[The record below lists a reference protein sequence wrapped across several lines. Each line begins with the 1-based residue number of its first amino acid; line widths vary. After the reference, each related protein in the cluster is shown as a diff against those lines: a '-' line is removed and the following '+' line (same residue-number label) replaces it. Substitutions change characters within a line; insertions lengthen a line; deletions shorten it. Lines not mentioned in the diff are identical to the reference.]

1 MHLVMGGQHPPLR
14 HLATSVR
21 SRLLCMLWGI
31 SAPCFAAGGTLG
43 VLCLGDSPCPTLVQ
57 RSSNPR
63 PSIYIANPKA
73 ENTSIPR
80 ERHSHSFPSASSE
93 DARSAPCQQKV
104 RGCRAGRGRP
114 CCAGRQWR
122 RLRARLPLAAAQP
135 AAPSP
140 RQRSASG
147 AGPPRTRKR
156 AAVGVGARR
165 AGPGAGCEAPPPP
178 CPLLARSQ
186 RPRRRSSSGRS
197 GRIRR
202 SRRCGRA

>member
-1 MHLVMGGQHPPLR
+1 MGCACLPLINAPCYGWAAPTPQPPGNFSKV
-14 HLATSVR
+14 TST
-21 SRLLCMLWGI
+21 LYALGI

-104 RGCRAGRGRP
+104 HGCRAGRGHRDDGWWHS
-114 CCAGRQWR
+114 AIT
-122 RLRARLPLAAAQP
+122 L
-135 AAPSP
+135 SP
-140 RQRSASG
+140 FQRW
-147 AGPPRTRKR
+147 
-156 AAVGVGARR
+156 
-165 AGPGAGCEAPPPP
+165 C
-178 CPLLARSQ
+178 
-186 RPRRRSSSGRS
+186 
-197 GRIRR
+197 
-202 SRRCGRA
+202 